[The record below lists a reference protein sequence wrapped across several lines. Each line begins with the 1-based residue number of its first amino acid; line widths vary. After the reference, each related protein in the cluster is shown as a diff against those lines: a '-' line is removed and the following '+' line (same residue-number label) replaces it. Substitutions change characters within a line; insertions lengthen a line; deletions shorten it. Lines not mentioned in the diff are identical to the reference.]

1 MIIAGNRMVN
11 LLVRGFIY
19 FAVFRYSRSANLA
32 QMLRSMLSARRTK
45 EMLESESMQKLNA
58 VLGFDVRDSD
68 MSAAELKRLLSEFR
82 HHIHSTQ
89 SKKRRRAARYTV
101 LYAVNSKR
109 LSYALHHGQLP
120 GCVCKCRM
128 SDAESGR
135 VDAMECLYS
144 L

>member
-1 MIIAGNRMVN
+1 
-11 LLVRGFIY
+11 
-19 FAVFRYSRSANLA
+19 
-32 QMLRSMLSARRTK
+32 
-45 EMLESESMQKLNA
+45 MLESESMQKLNA

-68 MSAAELKRLLSEFR
+68 MSAADLKRLLSEFR

-89 SKKRRRAARYTV
+89 QSKKRRRPARYTV

-109 LSYALHHGQLP
+109 LSYALHHGMLP

-128 SDAESGR
+128 SDADSGR